1 MNKALAPLIKV
12 VMRYAGIASVL
23 GVALMVGLY
32 YMGRHPFLIPV
43 FFDFRIILFGVF
55 IYFALKEF
63 RDFHQDGV
71 LYFWQGLV
79 GSIAFISLYGAI
91 ASTLILLFE
100 WAEPEF
106 LRSYIQKQI
115 AQLQSLPPEV
125 VERIG
130 KEVVTR
136 NLETLPATN
145 VYALPKLYMFQG
157 FVIGLFVSIIISV
170 ILRKQPT
177 T

>member
-1 MNKALAPLIKV
+1 KV

-23 GVALMVGLY
+23 GVALLVGLY

-55 IYFALKEF
+55 IFFALKEF
-63 RDFHQDGV
+63 RDFHQNGV
-71 LYFWQGLV
+71 LYFWQGLA
-79 GSIAFISLYGAI
+79 GSVAFISLYGAI
-91 ASTLILLFE
+91 ASALILLFE
-100 WAEPEF
+100 LAEPEF
-106 LRSYIQKQI
+106 LKSYIEKQM
-115 AQLQSLPPEV
+115 AQLRSLPAEV

-136 NLETLPATN
+136 NLEALPATN

-170 ILRKQPT
+170 ILKKQPT